1 MKTDEV
7 FRNPIES
14 HPIKKH
20 ATILQ
25 AAGIF
30 CTQAKWEAAKAEI
43 LETTF
48 KKTLDIVEITAIL
61 WQVKIPSAR

>member
-7 FRNPIES
+7 FRTQIGGYPIEEY
-14 HPIKKH
+14 

-25 AAGIF
+25 AAGNF

-43 LETTF
+43 LETTS
-48 KKTLDIVEITAIL
+48 KKTLDIVIHNCHF
-61 WQVKIPSAR
+61 WQPKASSAR